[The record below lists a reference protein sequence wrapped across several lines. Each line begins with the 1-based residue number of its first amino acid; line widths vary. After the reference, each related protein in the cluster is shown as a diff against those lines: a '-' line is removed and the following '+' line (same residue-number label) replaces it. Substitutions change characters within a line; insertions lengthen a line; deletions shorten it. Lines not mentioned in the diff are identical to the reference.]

1 MVDPLRFS
9 WRSES
14 LNLFQLDQLI
24 DENIGLLQKLANMVA
39 NARIDNQ
46 NPCDLQV

>member
-14 LNLFQLDQLI
+14 LNLFQLDKFI
-24 DENIGLLQKLANMVA
+24 DENIGFLQKIANMVA
-39 NARIDNQ
+39 HTRIDNQ